1 MPASTPVVRLTPSVL
16 AVPASACALV
26 RLLRKGAH
34 PECLQPLHT
43 ASRTAAFNVSIT
55 RGGVPAGAA
64 RAFHEADA
72 ADLGARSNAVADPVV
87 SQGDAEGSPGHHR
100 RLLDAHHR
108 MARLGAGRSR
118 ARL

>member
-55 RGGVPAGAA
+55 RGGVPAVAA
-64 RAFHEADA
+64 TAFHQGDA
-72 ADLGARSNAVADPVV
+72 AGPCARSNAVADTVALP
-87 SQGDAEGSPGHHR
+87 GDAPRSAGHHR
-100 RLLDAHHR
+100 
-108 MARLGAGRSR
+108 
-118 ARL
+118 